1 MEIWKVTQLYI
12 NENEMENYIEIK
24 LKHLILPDEIRKD
37 QISELTLQKI

>member
-24 LKHLILPDEIRKD
+24 LKHLILPYEIKD